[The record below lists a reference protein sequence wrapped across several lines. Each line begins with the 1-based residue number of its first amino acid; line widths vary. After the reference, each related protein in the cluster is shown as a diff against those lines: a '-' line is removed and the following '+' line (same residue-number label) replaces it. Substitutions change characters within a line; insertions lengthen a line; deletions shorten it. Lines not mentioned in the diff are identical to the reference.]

1 MPSKVGVLSSGWS
14 EKVWPQ
20 ACACFLFPFLA
31 VLQACEIL
39 VPGSGIEP
47 VPPALAALS
56 PNHLDHQG
64 SPHF

>member
-39 VPGSGIEP
+39 VPGSGI
-47 VPPALAALS
+47 AQSL
-56 PNHLDHQG
+56 NHWT
-64 SPHF
+64 SRKSFSS